1 MLPAV
6 ARFPSRIGRYDLIT
20 ALATGGMG
28 RVYLGRAAG
37 IGGFER
43 KVVIKT
49 LEVPLTAESDPAIAM
64 FLDEA
69 RVLGQL
75 HHQHIAGVYE
85 VGKDE
90 DGRHFMVLDYLEGF
104 SAHDVWERAVEF
116 GAALPL
122 DFTLTVVSAVA
133 NGLHYAHTRKDIDG
147 RPLGIVHRDVTPSNV
162 MIGYDGAVKIIDFG
176 IAMAT
181 HRSTKTQ
188 TGFVKGKVG
197 YLSPEQVSGRDVDA
211 RTDVFALGILL
222 YELSTQHR
230 AFREGSDLATMQRIK
245 AGKLTRP
252 SQLVSNYPVEL
263 EAIVMKALQ
272 VDPIDR
278 FADADAMRR
287 AVEALGHRLHLVL
300 GDAAIIE
307 VMAQLFEPH
316 APPKAKEPREPKE
329 PKEPPARMSDPS
341 FEWLESD
348 HALTVRREPEELLAQ
363 LRNESLRMEALRSD
377 ASSSG
382 IIDEAETRQLGST
395 GMPDG
400 PPRKLR
406 AATEAADALGAQ
418 AFDTPMPGLPLASP
432 PPTPVMTAIPR
443 GGPPATPRGVTAAPA
458 GPTPRSMTAAPSG
471 PATPRGMTL
480 PPPPPP
486 RMATAVPMAMTSQQ
500 APLSPPRH
508 GEPLIGAT
516 VVRGARKRR
525 STLVQWVAAGAIAA
539 VLGVG
544 AYFVTRESTTDAVAG
559 SAAPPAA
566 TATAPV
572 AARAPT
578 PPPSPP
584 KPVHADPPPPPPPPA
599 KPTQVRVKLV
609 THPSNAIIML
619 DGKKLGRTPFD
630 ETIDAD
636 PGKHVFRLKRKGY
649 TTAEIDVALDG
660 DIARDIALTPQR

>member
-1 MLPAV
+1 MLAAV

-28 RVYLGRAAG
+28 RVYLARATG

-69 RVLGQL
+69 RVLGLL

-90 DGRHFMVLDYLEGF
+90 EGRHFMVLDYLEGF

-176 IAMAT
+176 IAMAV
-181 HRSTKTQ
+181 HRTTKTQ

-230 AFREGSDLATMQRIK
+230 AFREPSDLATMQRIK

-272 VDPIDR
+272 LDPIDR
-278 FADADAMRR
+278 FADADALRR
-287 AVEALGHRLHLVL
+287 AIEALGHRLRLVL
-300 GDAAIIE
+300 GDAAVIE

-316 APPKAKEPREPKE
+316 APPKPKE
-329 PKEPPARMSDPS
+329 LKEPPARLSDPS

-348 HALTVRREPEELLAQ
+348 HALTVRREPEELLAA
-363 LRNESLRMEALRSD
+363 LRNETRRVEGQRSE

-382 IIDEAETRQLGST
+382 IIDEALTRPLGSMA
-395 GMPDG
+395 MPDE

-418 AFDTPMPGLPLASP
+418 AFETPVPGLPLASP

-443 GGPPATPRGVTAAPA
+443 SAA
-458 GPTPRSMTAAPSG
+458 
-471 PATPRGMTL
+471 PATPRGMTAAPAQTMPSQPAPL
-480 PPPPPP
+480 QPPLAPP
-486 RMATAVPMAMTSQQ
+486 RQPET
-500 APLSPPRH
+500 
-508 GEPLIGAT
+508 LIGAT
-516 VVRGARKRR
+516 IVKARKRR
-525 STLVQWVAAGAIAA
+525 GVLLHWIAA
-539 VLGVG
+539 SAVATMLGVV
-544 AYFVTRESTTDAVAG
+544 AYLVTQESTDAVAG

-566 TATAPV
+566 PPA

-578 PPPSPP
+578 PAPAPT
-584 KPVHADPPPPPPPPA
+584 KPAHTEPPPPPPA
-599 KPTQVRVKLV
+599 ATPAQVRVRIV
-609 THPSNAIIML
+609 THPPDATVML
-619 DGKKLGRTPFD
+619 DSKKLGRTPYD
-630 ETIDAD
+630 EVIDAD
-636 PGKHVFRLKRKGY
+636 PAKHVLKLRHRGY
-649 TTAEIDVALDG
+649 ATYRIELALDA
-660 DIARDIALTPQR
+660 DITQDIALTPSR